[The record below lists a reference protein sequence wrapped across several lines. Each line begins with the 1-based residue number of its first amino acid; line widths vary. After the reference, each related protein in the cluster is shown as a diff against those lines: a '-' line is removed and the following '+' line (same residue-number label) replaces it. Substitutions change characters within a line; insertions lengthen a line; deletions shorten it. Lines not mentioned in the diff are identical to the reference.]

1 MVDARRLLRFVIVTR
16 LTPLSSRRLV
26 TVLAAVAATTA
37 LAGCGTTVNAQT
49 QDWYDPTDG
58 TGNTAEESLDGMAIR
73 DVLVV
78 SDGTDATVTGT
89 FVNTSPDFDVVTGI
103 EVDGRSATLTGDL
116 EVAPAQAVRL
126 GPPGEA
132 RAQVDGAN
140 IEPGAVVP
148 VTITFDTAAAAEL
161 NAIVRAPEG
170 EFAESG
176 PESATV
182 EADEAESA
190 QELEAIEDNTE

>member
-1 MVDARRLLRFVIVTR
+1 MTR
-16 LTPLSSRRLV
+16 LTPLSTRRLV

-37 LAGCGTTVNAQT
+37 LTGCGTNINAQT

-58 TGNTAEESLDGMAIR
+58 AGNTAEESLNGMAIR
-73 DVLVV
+73 DVLIV

-89 FVNTSPDFDVVTGI
+89 FVNTSPDVDAVASI
-103 EVDGRSATLTGDL
+103 EVDGRSATLIGDL

-140 IEPGAVVP
+140 IEPGIVVP
-148 VTITFDTAAAAEL
+148 VTIIFDTAPAAEL
-161 NAIVRAPEG
+161 DAIVRAAEG
-170 EFAESG
+170 DYAESG
-176 PESATV
+176 PESAAAEV
-182 EADEAESA
+182 DEAEST
-190 QELEAIEDNTE
+190 QELETIEDDEGAE